1 MTRNTLDRGLAAMP
15 PQERSSRIDARPDGG
30 DWSGPSRHR
39 ETMARKTPTPISHPS
54 DDDSVS
60 QWDSHDWDP
69 AHDEMASRRARRLLS
84 RSDSRFHRFGDRF
97 GRFRAWLAG
106 ERWIKRLA
114 IIVVVLMAIFAG
126 GFGALWWRLG
136 AGPVNLDMVTPWLAA
151 AIEENIGHDNT
162 VEIGGTQIERAG
174 RIRIAVRIRD
184 VVVRDRDHAVIASA
198 PKAEVKIFVVA
209 SAEVRARR
217 RAREFAGRG
226 ETVDEAAV
234 LDDIKK
240 RDERDQNRAAAP
252 LKAAPD
258 AHVLDTTD
266 LDVEGAVR
274 AAIAIVEKVRAG
286 R

>member
-136 AGPVNLDMVTPWLAA
+136 AGGRRLA
-151 AIEENIGHDNT
+151 
-162 VEIGGTQIERAG
+162 
-174 RIRIAVRIRD
+174 
-184 VVVRDRDHAVIASA
+184 HADA
-198 PKAEVKIFVVA
+198 
-209 SAEVRARR
+209 RTARR
-217 RAREFAGRG
+217 LEHARPGPDQVGVNAG
-226 ETVDEAAV
+226 A
-234 LDDIKK
+234 DDGV
-240 RDERDQNRAAAP
+240 E
-252 LKAAPD
+252 
-258 AHVLDTTD
+258 D
-266 LDVEGAVR
+266 LP
-274 AAIAIVEKVRAG
+274 
-286 R
+286 